1 MPGGSPAEP
10 LKAEAVPSMIIGVR
24 GMTEDHF
31 PEVDW
36 DSLTFSFTE
45 TDRMYIA
52 TCKQGDEW
60 GKGKMQDF
68 QNLSLSPAA
77 GVINYGQGLFEGMK
91 AQHAADGSIVLFRP
105 QDNARRSR
113 DGARRLGMTPVPEE
127 MFLDA
132 IMQTVRENSRC
143 CLLYTSDAADE

>member
-10 LKAEAVPSMIIGVR
+10 LKAEAVPSIIIGVR
-24 GMTEDHF
+24 GMAEDGF

-36 DSLTFSFTE
+36 ESLTFSFTE

-60 GKGKMQDF
+60 GQGKMQDF

-77 GVINYGQGLFEGMK
+77 GVINYGQGLSLI
-91 AQHAADGSIVLFRP
+91 HI
-105 QDNARRSR
+105 
-113 DGARRLGMTPVPEE
+113 
-127 MFLDA
+127 
-132 IMQTVRENSRC
+132 
-143 CLLYTSDAADE
+143 

>member
-1 MPGGSPAEP
+1 
-10 LKAEAVPSMIIGVR
+10 
-24 GMTEDHF
+24 MTEDGL

-52 TCKQGDEW
+52 TCKQGDDW
-60 GKGKMQDF
+60 GQGKMQDF

-91 AQHAADGSIVLFRP
+91 AQHAADGSMFSSDLRRT
-105 QDNARRSR
+105 QGGLGKGTKARDDSRSR
-113 DGARRLGMTPVPEE
+113 GDVPQCNNADRERELQMGSTDG
-127 MFLDA
+127 
-132 IMQTVRENSRC
+132 
-143 CLLYTSDAADE
+143 